1 MTNKI
6 FMDVRTNAFVRVVK
20 EINSTTVMVLRLKDK
35 TRYITD
41 KKDLKGIKSL

>member
-6 FMDVRTNAFVRVVK
+6 YMDVRTNAIVRVIR
-20 EINSTTVMVLRLKDK
+20 ELNNSTVMVLRIKDK

-41 KKDLKGIKSL
+41 KKDLKGIKSF